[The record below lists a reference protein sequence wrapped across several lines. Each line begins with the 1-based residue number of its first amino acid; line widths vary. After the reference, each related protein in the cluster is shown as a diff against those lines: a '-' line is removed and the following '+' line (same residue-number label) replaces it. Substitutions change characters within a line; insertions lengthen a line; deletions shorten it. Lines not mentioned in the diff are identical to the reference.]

1 MLWLTRLEK
10 KNSNLAEVEVDE
22 VLGLMSH
29 VAAEVPSHDA
39 VPSGIVFLRLR
50 GTLYRVLLHLL
61 RHVRVLDHRL
71 SLAHGCLR
79 GAKPGPQDVWGDPQ
93 CSVLLVSLSLGHF
106 LLILSAAATKL
117 LLSVAQLVIC

>member
-1 MLWLTRLEK
+1 MLELEK

-79 GAKPGPQDVWGDPQ
+79 GAKPGPVGWWD
-93 CSVLLVSLSLGHF
+93 CHF
-106 LLILSAAATKL
+106 LVEINSRK
-117 LLSVAQLVIC
+117 VIHLTENENTFHVTAV